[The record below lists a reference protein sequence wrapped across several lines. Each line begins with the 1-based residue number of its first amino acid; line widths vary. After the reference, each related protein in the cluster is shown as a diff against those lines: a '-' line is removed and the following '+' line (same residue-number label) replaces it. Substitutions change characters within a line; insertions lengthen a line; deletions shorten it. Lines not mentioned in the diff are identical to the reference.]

1 MSVDDFDDEIF
12 KTYKN
17 EFIKATKKVLKQ
29 NISKNPDTLSKTENE
44 IVELHDKIAAYISP
58 FFDLFDNKHKAH
70 YRSELIYIRDKTLK
84 CFGALGSKLKVSKTL
99 TELLSDSNE
108 YTDASD
114 ENSDLELES
123 SSDLTLA
130 NDTIINVESSEMT
143 NNSDN
148 NTDKNTTSN
157 TDKMA
162 LTLLDYLRFAAQAIN
177 KNYAGDPL
185 SLDAFVNSVNLVKS
199 VDTAKQYGE
208 QLKTFVLAKLEG
220 KALECVPQDGTLD
233 EILKALK
240 KNITPE
246 NSKVITGRMLS
257 LRFNKNSASTF
268 AAEAE
273 KLAEALQRSLIVEG
287 ISQTKAKEMAV
298 ERTVEMCRQSAK
310 SDLVRSVLAAASFN
324 DPKDV
329 VAKLITEQNTH
340 DTERQILYFNRQNNN
355 NFRKN
360 NNGYNGKKNFNNYNN
375 YRSDSN
381 SRDFHQNKRG
391 SFQKRGRGRGGRG
404 NYNVRVTENFQG
416 PSESDGHNNQSNQ
429 SFTLEKANSK

>member
-1 MSVDDFDDEIF
+1 MSFDDEIF
-12 KTYKN
+12 KTYKH

-29 NISKNPDTLSKTENE
+29 DISKNPDTLSKTESE
-44 IVELHDKIAAYISP
+44 IVKLHDKIAAYISP
-58 FFDLFDNKHKAH
+58 FFDTFDNKLKAH

-84 CFGALGSKLKVSKTL
+84 CFGALGSKRKVSKTL
-99 TELLSDSNE
+99 TDLLANSDE

-114 ENSDLELES
+114 EGSDLDFES
-123 SSDLTLA
+123 SNDLTLA
-130 NDTIINVESSEMT
+130 NNTIKNIDSLDTTENSENT
-143 NNSDN
+143 
-148 NTDKNTTSN
+148 TDKNTNSN
-157 TDKMA
+157 MA
-162 LTLLDYLRFAAQAIN
+162 LTLLEYLRFAAQAIN

-185 SLDAFVNSVNLVKS
+185 SLDAFINSINLVKS
-199 VDTAKQYGE
+199 VDTENKFAT

-220 KALECVPQDGTLD
+220 KALESVPQEGTLD

-257 LRFNKNSASTF
+257 LRFTKNTATTF

-340 DTERQILYFNRQNNN
+340 DTERQILYFNRQNN
-355 NFRKN
+355 FRKN
-360 NNGYNGKKNFNNYNN
+360 NNGYNGKKNFNNYNSNN
-375 YRSDSN
+375 YQNDSN
-381 SRDFHQNKRG
+381 SKNFHQNKRG
-391 SFQKRGRGRGGRG
+391 GFQKRGRGRGGRG
-404 NYNVRVTENFQG
+404 NYNVRVAENFQG
-416 PSESDGHNNQSNQ
+416 PSESDGQNNQNNQ
-429 SFTLEKANSK
+429 SFTLEKANNK